1 MDNDKENAMLDMTLK
16 EFAAASASK
25 APVPGGGGVSAMCGA
40 LSASLAEMVTNL
52 TAGKKRYAQYE
63 EEIQTIMKQA
73 EELRTD
79 LLDCINKDA
88 EAFAPL
94 ARAYGMDRNEEG
106 YAERL
111 EACLKDAARPPF
123 AILEHCAKVVELDE
137 RLAVIGSKLAVS
149 DAGTSVMLAHG
160 AMHGAFLNV
169 MVNTRLMKDRE
180 YADAFEKQAKDLL
193 DEYAGRALKCYAAVT
208 ERL

>member
-1 MDNDKENAMLDMTLK
+1 MLDMTLK
-16 EFAAASASK
+16 EFTAASASK
-25 APVPGGGGVSAMCGA
+25 APVPGGGGVSALCGA
-40 LSASLAEMVTNL
+40 LAASLAEMVTNL
-52 TAGKKRYAQYE
+52 TTGKKRYAQYE

-73 EELRTD
+73 EELRLD
-79 LLDCINKDA
+79 LLECINKDA

-94 ARAYGMDRNEEG
+94 AKAYGMDKNEEG

-111 EACLKDAARPPF
+111 ENCLHAAAMPPF
-123 AILEHCAKVVELDE
+123 AILEYCTKVVELDE

-160 AMHGAFLNV
+160 AMYGAFLNIR
-169 MVNTRLMKDRE
+169 VNTRLMKDTAFAE
-180 YADAFEKQAKDLL
+180 DLEGKAATLLEDYAA
-193 DEYAGRALKCYAAVT
+193 RALRCYEAVR

>member
-1 MDNDKENAMLDMTLK
+1 MLDMTIR

-40 LSASLAEMVTNL
+40 LSASLAEMVTHL

-63 EEIQTIMKQA
+63 EEIQAIMKQA
-73 EELRTD
+73 EELRVQ
-79 LLDCINKDA
+79 LLECIEKDA
-88 EAFAPL
+88 EAFEPL
-94 ARAYGMDRNEEG
+94 ARAYAMDKNAEG
-106 YAERL
+106 YAEKM
-111 EACLKDAARPPF
+111 EACLHEAAKPPF
-123 AILEHCAKVVELDE
+123 MILEYCTKVIELDE

-160 AMHGAFLNV
+160 AMYGAYLNV
-169 MVNTRLMKDRE
+169 RVNTRLMKDTAYAREVEGRAEALLEE
-180 YADAFEKQAKDLL
+180 YAE
-193 DEYAGRALKCYAAVT
+193 RAMNCFSAVR

>member
-1 MDNDKENAMLDMTLK
+1 MLDMTIR

-40 LSASLAEMVTNL
+40 LSASLAEMVTHL

-73 EELRTD
+73 EELRVQ
-79 LLDCINKDA
+79 LLECIKKDA
-88 EAFAPL
+88 EAFEPL
-94 ARAYGMDRNEEG
+94 ARAYAMDKNTEG
-106 YAERL
+106 YAEKM
-111 EACLKDAARPPF
+111 EACLHEAARPPF
-123 AILEHCAKVVELDE
+123 MILEFCTKVIELDE

-160 AMHGAFLNV
+160 AMYGAYLNV
-169 MVNTRLMKDRE
+169 RVNTRLMKDTAYAQDVEGRAEALLEE
-180 YADAFEKQAKDLL
+180 YAA
-193 DEYAGRALKCYAAVT
+193 RAMNCFSAVR